1 MGVRCASQQRRQDQL
16 LFTQKQ
22 SMETHVHITLKI
34 SIDVLPK

>member
-1 MGVRCASQQRRQDQL
+1 MGVRCASQQRRQEL